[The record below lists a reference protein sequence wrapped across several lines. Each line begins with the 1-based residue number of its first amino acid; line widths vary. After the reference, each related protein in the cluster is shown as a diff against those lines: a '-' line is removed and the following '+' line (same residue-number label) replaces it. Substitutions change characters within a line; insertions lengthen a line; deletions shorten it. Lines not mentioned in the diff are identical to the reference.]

1 MEQNIVNN
9 FGLFL
14 SSLKIP
20 SEKKDKIIQFFI
32 NSIKENELIKK
43 VGDTSFY
50 EYCDQIIEMISNN
63 QDCSK
68 QTFRDYIAM
77 VFGKVQKKT
86 KFIKIN

>member
-1 MEQNIVNN
+1 
-9 FGLFL
+9 
-14 SSLKIP
+14 
-20 SEKKDKIIQFFI
+20 
-32 NSIKENELIKK
+32 LIKK
-43 VGDTSFY
+43 VDDTSFY